1 MGRAQ
6 PIFLTLGAHM
16 KTVVRPSSTGGT
28 LIETFNEDGVRVS
41 VQHKAGN
48 VYSGKIA
55 AVEAKKTVDK
65 TII

>member
-1 MGRAQ
+1 
-6 PIFLTLGAHM
+6 M

-41 VQHKAGN
+41 VQHKAGKA
-48 VYSGKIA
+48 YSGKIA

-65 TII
+65 SII